1 MHAPWKIRG
10 RGECRVMTSPMA
22 RLQQKTQAAAT
33 TGSAGSTGIPRAMG
47 YGLYVISPV
56 SGYLMHTSSCEYR
69 QRLIPCWK
77 VVLWGAGY
85 VAGDWAGT
93 IWRSSPGK
101 RGAILHAALVHRPGP
116 CIRRLAGN
124 RSDEV
129 RFTRFLRNDR
139 VSVAEMASHAAS
151 RTAARIAG
159 REIIVVQDT
168 SELFLGGGRAKANGY
183 GPVGKGGGTRGL
195 LLHAALAL
203 DADNDA
209 LLGLADVQVWNRDKG
224 KVTPRRSRSTADK
237 ESQRWL
243 SVAVQAGALL
253 SAARSITVIS
263 DRESDIYEHFAER
276 PANVELLVRS
286 NWNRK
291 IKLASGSFTQLFA
304 YVDSLP
310 EAGRFSV
317 TIPAAP
323 GRKQRTAELS
333 LRFSP
338 VSLCRPHPSPGPD
351 LPDSIPLTMVDVR
364 EISSSHDGQP
374 IHWRLLTTHAVKSPK
389 QARRMVDL
397 YRKRWSIEEFFRTLK
412 SAGFD
417 IEEADIGDP
426 QVMIKFVAAAAVA
439 AVTIMQLV
447 RARDGTT
454 NEQLA
459 EAFEPDDK
467 PVLEALSTQLEGA
480 TERQKNPHPK
490 GTLAFAA
497 WVIARLGGWTAYYG
511 KPGPKVMRIGLQD
524 FRRIKYGSTLT
535 LKNV

>member
-1 MHAPWKIRG
+1 M
-10 RGECRVMTSPMA
+10 
-22 RLQQKTQAAAT
+22 
-33 TGSAGSTGIPRAMG
+33 
-47 YGLYVISPV
+47 
-56 SGYLMHTSSCEYR
+56 
-69 QRLIPCWK
+69 
-77 VVLWGAGY
+77 
-85 VAGDWAGT
+85 
-93 IWRSSPGK
+93 
-101 RGAILHAALVHRPGP
+101 HAALVHRPGS
-116 CIRRLAGN
+116 CLCRLAGK

-129 RFTRFLRNDR
+129 RFTRFLRNER

-151 RTAARIAG
+151 RTAERVAG

-168 SELFLGGGRAKANGY
+168 SELFLGGHRAKANGY

-203 DADNDA
+203 DADNGA
-209 LLGLADVQVWNRDKG
+209 LLGVADVQVWNRDKG

-243 SVAVQAGALL
+243 SATAQAGALL

-291 IKLASGSFTQLFA
+291 IKLESGASTQLFA
-304 YVDSLP
+304 FVDSLP
-310 EAGRFSV
+310 EAARVHV

-323 GRKQRTAELS
+323 GRKERTAELA

-338 VSLCRPHPSPGPD
+338 VKLCRPHPSPGPD
-351 LPDSIPLTMVDVR
+351 LPDSIALTMVDVR
-364 EISSSHDGQP
+364 EVSSSHDGKP
-374 IHWRLLTTHAVKSPK
+374 IHWRLLTTHAVKGPK
-389 QARRMVDL
+389 QARRIVDL
-397 YRKRWSIEEFFRTLK
+397 YRKRWTIEEFFRTLK

-417 IEEADIGDP
+417 IEETDIGDP
-426 QVMIKFVAAAAVA
+426 RVMIKFVAAAAVA
-439 AVTIMQLV
+439 TVTIMQLV

-459 EAFEPDDK
+459 EAFETDDK
-467 PVLEALSTQLEGA
+467 PVLETLSTQLQGT

-511 KPGPKVMRIGLQD
+511 KPGPKVMRIGLEA
-524 FRRIKYGSTLT
+524 FRRIKYGTTLT